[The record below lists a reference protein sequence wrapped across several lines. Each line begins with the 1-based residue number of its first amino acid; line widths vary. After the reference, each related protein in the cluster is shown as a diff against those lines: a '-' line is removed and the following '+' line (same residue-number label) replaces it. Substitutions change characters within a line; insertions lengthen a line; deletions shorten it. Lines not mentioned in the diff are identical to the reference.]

1 MVVSRKIAQPINA
14 FAKML
19 ADETYRVGY
28 FVRLANTLLKDEENA
43 QDNHVPACNFAKYL
57 RFYKITDRLSNK
69 TYPNLLIN
77 NLTAT

>member
-28 FVRLANTLLKDEENA
+28 FVRLATTLLKTKKM
-43 QDNHVPACNFAKYL
+43 HKT
-57 RFYKITDRLSNK
+57 ITFLLVTFPNIYDFTKSLTDSAINLS
-69 TYPNLLIN
+69 
-77 NLTAT
+77 